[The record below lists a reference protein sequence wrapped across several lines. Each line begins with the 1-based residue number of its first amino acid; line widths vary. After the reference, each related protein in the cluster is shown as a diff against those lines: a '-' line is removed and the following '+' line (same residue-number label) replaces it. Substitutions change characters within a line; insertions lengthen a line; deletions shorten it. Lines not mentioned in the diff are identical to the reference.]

1 MSSGSINKYFQKL
14 DKSWTFNAAK
24 VGHISALHASNT
36 VYRTTKNL
44 LKPLLQLGF
53 CAIIGSTQKRNRKI
67 NGRVLYNLFELFKMI
82 IPSTGSA
89 LRKHYI
95 TIKEASTICEISPS
109 TIERGVREGTFPPKL
124 KSNPLKKGSAVR
136 FLIFQIEEWLMGKRG
151 DWNLFGEGV

>member
-1 MSSGSINKYFQKL
+1 MSGLFKKYFQRL
-14 DKSWTFNAAK
+14 DISWTFALAK
-24 VGHISALHASNT
+24 VGHISTLHAPST
-36 VYRTTKNL
+36 VYYTTKNL
-44 LKPLLQLGF
+44 IKPLLQLGF